1 MEVKVEPSEVLTV
14 TVDPNM
20 VKSEPPD
27 TEGAQDISPS
37 TSNKV
42 SPAKLYF
49 LNIHIKIPAKD
60 KSISYLLNNDF
71 INMQFLNVTSFMLR
85 LMLRTRRCSTPAMRF
100 WVSITRGS
108 WPTANLVTPP
118 SPALRSAPSTAMTSP
133 SIAQSS
139 ESMTSLTSAPCSS
152 AAR

>member
-1 MEVKVEPSEVLTV
+1 METEEAGLVEVKVEPSEVLTV

-49 LNIHIKIPAKD
+49 LNIHIKI
-60 KSISYLLNNDF
+60 SYFLINNF
-71 INMQFLNVTSFMLR
+71 FTMQF
-85 LMLRTRRCSTPAMRF
+85 
-100 WVSITRGS
+100 
-108 WPTANLVTPP
+108 
-118 SPALRSAPSTAMTSP
+118 
-133 SIAQSS
+133 
-139 ESMTSLTSAPCSS
+139 
-152 AAR
+152 

>member
-27 TEGAQDISPS
+27 IEGAQDISPS

-49 LNIHIKIPAKD
+49 LNIHIPAKD
-60 KSISYLLNNDF
+60 KSISYLLINDF
-71 INMQFLNVTSFMLR
+71 INMQFLIVTSFMLR

-100 WVSITRGS
+100 WVSITRES
-108 WPTANLVTPP
+108 WPTANPVTPP
-118 SPALRSAPSTAMTSP
+118 SPALRSAHSTAMTSP
-133 SIAQSS
+133 SIALSS